1 MPKKDGKK
9 LLKDYIIPNLD
20 NKRFNDKM
28 SWIDE
33 DAGIFGLQWIHK
45 SNSRYSQA
53 DGKVYEEWSQ
63 LKRLWNP
70 EDPKAT
76 SKAKQRFRAAL
87 RKQKN
92 LEKIEH
98 QKNYR
103 KYQIKDIKEI
113 RQQLER
119 ERMNCTYSYENDVQ
133 KYKNYFQVNY
143 EVYSE
148 NGLGSMK
155 SDYSDESTIYYD
167 ENAKNFQLPTD
178 NYNCFSELYLDTK
191 NDILLYNQ
199 EELFEEI
206 EDQDQFAIH

>member
-1 MPKKDGKK
+1 MPKKNGKK

-28 SWIDE
+28 RWIDE

-45 SNSRYSQA
+45 SNSRYSRA
-53 DGKVYEEWSQ
+53 DGEVYEEWSQ

-119 ERMNCTYSYENDVQ
+119 ERRMNSTYSYENDDVQ
-133 KYKNYFQVNY
+133 KYKNYLQVNY
-143 EVYSE
+143 EEYSE
-148 NGLGSMK
+148 NGLCSMK
-155 SDYSDESTIYYD
+155 SDYSDESTIYYG
-167 ENAKNFQLPTD
+167 ENTKNIQLPTD
-178 NYNCFSELYLDTK
+178 NYNCLSELYLDTK
-191 NDILLYNQ
+191 DIISFYVSVFWN
-199 EELFEEI
+199 LF
-206 EDQDQFAIH
+206 